1 MNRSTSTPVAFLFA
15 TLMSSSTVF
24 AQNAGRGAGAPARS
38 PLGSA
43 TRLQQ
48 PSRWATQEQAR
59 VHERRLERLYSR
71 DLKREQDRDRIYG
84 ANLMSSAERT
94 QYEEHLRSLATE
106 QERVQYR
113 MEHQHLMQQ
122 RAAARH
128 EHLGAAPSEAQI
140 RAQERVRQQE
150 REQIYGY
157 SRMTPQEVAHYQA
170 QLGAARTAQ
179 EREHI
184 RAEHRQQMEART
196 RARGDSPPQ

>member
-15 TLMSSSTVF
+15 TLLSSSTVF

-38 PLGSA
+38 PIGSA

-48 PSRWATQEQAR
+48 QSRLTTHDQDR
-59 VHERRLERLYSR
+59 LHERRLDRLYSR
-71 DLKREQDRDRIYG
+71 DLKREQDRDRIFG

-94 QYEEHLRSLATE
+94 QYEAHLRSLATE

-113 MEHQHLMQQ
+113 MEHQHQMQQ
-122 RAAARH
+122 RAEARH

-157 SRMTPQEVAHYQA
+157 SMMTPQEVAHYQA
-170 QLGAARTAQ
+170 QMGAARTVQ

-196 RARGDSPPQ
+196 RAQGESPPK